1 MLLLALCAAALIPGL
16 VTGWV
21 VHRRHGWHRAA
32 LTAAGV
38 TLATPFVLLSSFVV
52 FPPLGF
58 ALGAAAAL
66 AALGAFDDGRIWT
79 GVALAGAAGVAF
91 SCAGWA
97 AW

>member
-1 MLLLALCAAALIPGL
+1 MLLLALCIAAVIPGL
-16 VTGWV
+16 ITGWLI
-21 VHRRHGWHRAA
+21 HRRHGWQIAA
-32 LTAAGV
+32 LAAAGV
-38 TLATPFVLLSSFVV
+38 TLAMPFLLLSAFVV

-58 ALGAAAAL
+58 ALGAAGAFAAL
-66 AALGAFDDGRIWT
+66 SAFDDGRIWT